1 MSGARAG
8 FGQDRAFAMLR
19 AASCILCLWLASCSQ
34 ARVSTAQAYA
44 GPPLPPPNRIVVL
57 DFATDPRNVSVDQ
70 GLRARITRE
79 LGDTSLTD
87 EQQEA
92 LRQVRMAIT
101 EDLVR
106 RLREY
111 GLPAEAADGVSPAPT
126 GNVVLVQGAIL
137 SVDEGNRT
145 RRTLIGL
152 GTGASSVSVDAQVL
166 YRQGYLAPRLLES
179 FSASAES
186 GHAPGMAETMGAGA
200 AADRV
205 AVSAAAGTGLHAVSE
220 RRRAGNDDN
229 ARRIADA
236 LAPQLG
242 QYFARLGWIAP
253 PPS

>member
-1 MSGARAG
+1 MSCAKAG
-8 FGQDRAFAMLR
+8 LGQDRGFAFLR
-19 AASCILCLWLASCSQ
+19 AASSILCLALVSCSQ
-34 ARVSTAQAYA
+34 AHVSATQAYA

-57 DFATDPRNVSVDQ
+57 DFATDPQDVSVDR
-70 GLRARITRE
+70 GVRARITRE
-79 LGDTSLTD
+79 FGDTSLTD
-87 EQQEA
+87 EQQNA

-101 EDLVR
+101 QDLVR

-111 GLPAEAADGVSPAPT
+111 GLPAEAAARDTPAPV
-126 GNVVLVQGAIL
+126 GNIVVVQGAIV

-152 GTGASSVSVDAQVL
+152 GAGASSVGVDAQVL
-166 YRQGYLAPRLLES
+166 YRQGYEAPRLLES
-179 FSASAES
+179 FSASADS
-186 GHAPGMAETMGAGA
+186 GHTPGMAETMGAGA
-200 AADRV
+200 AADRLAAS
-205 AVSAAAGTGLHAVSE
+205 AVAGTGLHAVSE
-220 RRRAGNDDN
+220 RRSAGDDDN

>member
-1 MSGARAG
+1 M
-8 FGQDRAFAMLR
+8 
-19 AASCILCLWLASCSQ
+19 
-34 ARVSTAQAYA
+34 
-44 GPPLPPPNRIVVL
+44 P
-57 DFATDPRNVSVDQ
+57 
-70 GLRARITRE
+70 
-79 LGDTSLTD
+79 LTD
-87 EQQEA
+87 
-92 LRQVRMAIT
+92 
-101 EDLVR
+101 
-106 RLREY
+106 
-111 GLPAEAADGVSPAPT
+111 VSPAPT

-179 FSASAES
+179 FSASADS